1 MSIRLVVA
9 NSENGYIA
17 TDAAVLVDAFQG
29 ALNELGLAD
38 RNNPITRVVAK
49 HIIALAKAGV
59 LDPVQL
65 RDLTVKAVRK
75 SSQARR

>member
-1 MSIRLVVA
+1 MQIRLVVA
-9 NSENGYIA
+9 NSDNGYIA
-17 TDAAVLVDAFQG
+17 TDAAVLVEAYQR
-29 ALNELGLAD
+29 ALDELGLAD

-49 HIIALAKAGV
+49 HIIAFAKAGV

-75 SSQARR
+75 TAGARS